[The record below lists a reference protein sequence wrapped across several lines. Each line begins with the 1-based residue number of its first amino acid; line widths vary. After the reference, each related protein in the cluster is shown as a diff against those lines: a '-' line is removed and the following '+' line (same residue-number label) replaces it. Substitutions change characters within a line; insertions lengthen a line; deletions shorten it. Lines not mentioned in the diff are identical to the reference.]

1 MISGVDRILKRDQLL
16 LDENTVTVEELSSPK
31 LPDVY
36 GAVEPKMVYICGD
49 ISKLSRQA
57 LVLYLEEI
65 ADAGVQEVKYGTK
78 ENMALVLFKDSFGM
92 LTILLLSGDE

>member
-1 MISGVDRILKRDQLL
+1 MISGVDRILKRDQMS

-49 ISKLSRQA
+49 ISKLSKQA

-65 ADAGVQEVKYGTK
+65 TDARVLEVKYGTK
-78 ENMALVLFKDSFGM
+78 EDMALVLFKDSYGM
-92 LTILLLSGDE
+92 LMMLLFKGK